1 MQILLPALVP
11 TCTPADSCGGTDVPS
26 ADVTPRKWVSDGP
39 GTLCYVSCAFY
50 PLPFFLC
57 GLYSPVLSHLVFP
70 EDVPQLLCGTLCAAE
85 SRLYLFLFVPLP
97 FLWTHLAL
105 TPGGSLPLLD
115 PLPMPS
121 RHQLLA
127 ACNCLQWC
135 RRARLQLPAMVPF
148 RRARL
153 QKKKPTYPMAAW
165 PGDWLRSHTREG
177 RVAVTATF
185 LRRSQP
191 PLELRT
197 RHAWIRRWSLR
208 SFTRIAVSPVTFYL
222 VLHPNN

>member
-1 MQILLPALVP
+1 MLCLLCFLPPPIFSLWSALPSSFPPRVP
-11 TCTPADSCGGTDVPS
+11 C
-26 ADVTPRKWVSDGP
+26 
-39 GTLCYVSCAFY
+39 
-50 PLPFFLC
+50 
-57 GLYSPVLSHLVFP
+57 

-105 TPGGSLPLLD
+105 TPGGSLPLLA
-115 PLPMPS
+115 PPPMPS

-222 VLHPNN
+222 VLHPDN